1 MDWGWLISFFIYQS
15 NRTFER
21 TKPRMTIYESNGFF
35 FEFLGWRGSRG
46 DEPVVSHEE
55 LGASDHSSVEY
66 GMYCL
71 IGSCPLLGL
80 CPRFEDLRE
89 AQNFFCPP
97 QELLGGGAKCCLHI
111 FSRPLNL
118 YLPAYLYVYYLCMGR
133 SVSLYCW
140 EDRVGIPLERGR
152 RATTS
157 SGKWPTEP
165 LDSQNDLLA
174 NQNHP
179 RISRYVS
186 EPP

>member
-80 CPRFEDLRE
+80 CPRFDVLFSHNFYLNCVNLRMP
-89 AQNFFCPP
+89 FSTTFTFK
-97 QELLGGGAKCCLHI
+97 LCLVK
-111 FSRPLNL
+111 FLFQF
-118 YLPAYLYVYYLCMGR
+118 YLHWFI
-133 SVSLYCW
+133 VSLKYAVYIV
-140 EDRVGIPLERGR
+140 DTIL
-152 RATTS
+152 
-157 SGKWPTEP
+157 
-165 LDSQNDLLA
+165 
-174 NQNHP
+174 
-179 RISRYVS
+179 RIWCYHA
-186 EPP
+186 